1 MEPRERVK
9 KPEPGRTQ
17 PIRNWGVIFERP
29 GQPPP
34 ENAVAHGVETGYR
47 VIDEYLR
54 QGQNVARG
62 MSTPP
67 ASGGTPPD
75 DGFQSRMG
83 AMLRT
88 FADFTSLWLDLM
100 GRATSGGT
108 AAREPGVT
116 PAGGTAGPFSAGGAP
131 GVAAASPEAQVG
143 ASPWLTLDIESTRR
157 TEVTVDLRPRSSD
170 GALRVQDLR
179 ASEPGLP
186 HIQGV
191 VIEAVPGEDR
201 MVIRIRVPDEQPPG
215 TYSGIILDEQAG
227 LPRGTI
233 SVRVVPR

>member
-1 MEPRERVK
+1 MDPRERVK

-17 PIRNWGVIFERP
+17 PIRNWGVVFERP
-29 GQPPP
+29 GQPPS
-34 ENAVAHGVETGYR
+34 ENAVSHGVETGYR
-47 VIDEYLR
+47 VIEEYLR
-54 QGQNVARG
+54 QGQNAART

-67 ASGGTPPD
+67 ASGGAPPD
-75 DGFQSRMG
+75 DGFQGRMG

-88 FADFTSLWLDLM
+88 FADFTSLWMDLM

-116 PAGGTAGPFSAGGAP
+116 PAVGTAGPFSAGSAP
-131 GVAAASPEAQVG
+131 GAAESSPEAHEG
-143 ASPWLTLDIESTRR
+143 ASSWLTLDIESTRR

-170 GALRVQDLR
+170 RALRVPELR
-179 ASEPGLP
+179 SPEPGLP

-191 VIEAVPGEDR
+191 IIEAVPGEER
-201 MVIRIRVPDEQPPG
+201 MVIRIRVPDAQPPG
-215 TYSGIILDEQAG
+215 SYSGIILDEQAG
-227 LPRGTI
+227 LPRGTL